1 SFPDQTAYI
10 SRVQTHTKGE
20 LCLKNTFFSHNIS
33 TKELLKM
40 EGRST
45 TTSAAES
52 PEIQYHPPNP
62 PNQIFI
68 LSGQSNMAGR
78 GGVVKDH
85 HHNRWVWDKIVP
97 SECSPDSSILRLR
110 ADLRWE
116 EAREPL
122 HADIDTGKVCGVGPG
137 MAFANAVR
145 KRSDSDSDVIGLVPC
160 AVGGTA
166 IKEWERGSRLYETMV
181 KRAEESRR
189 YGGEIKAMLWYQ
201 GESDVSDIHDAESYG
216 RNMTRLVKNLRHDL
230 NLPSLPIIQQVAI
243 TSGGGYIDKVREAQL
258 GLKLSNVVCVDAKGL
273 QLKPDN
279 LHLTTEAQVQLGLS
293 LAQAYLSNFC

>member
-1 SFPDQTAYI
+1 
-10 SRVQTHTKGE
+10 
-20 LCLKNTFFSHNIS
+20 
-33 TKELLKM
+33 M
-40 EGRST
+40 EGRS

-52 PEIQYHPPNP
+52 PEIQSHPPS
-62 PNQIFI
+62 QIFI

-85 HHNRWVWDKIVP
+85 HLNRWVWDKIVP
-97 SECSPDSSILRLR
+97 SECAPDSSILRLS

-145 KRSDSDSDVIGLVPC
+145 NRSDSDSGDVIGLVPC

-166 IKEWERGSRLYETMV
+166 IKEWERGSHLYETMV
-181 KRAEESRR
+181 KRAEESRKR
-189 YGGEIKAMLWYQ
+189 GGEIKAMLWYQ
-201 GESDVSDIHDAESYG
+201 GESDVLDIHDAESYG
-216 RNMTRLVKNLRHDL
+216 SNMSRLIKNLRHDL
-230 NLPSLPIIQQVAI
+230 NLPSLPIIQVAI
-243 TSGGGYIDKVREAQL
+243 ASGGGYIDKVREAQL

>member
-1 SFPDQTAYI
+1 
-10 SRVQTHTKGE
+10 
-20 LCLKNTFFSHNIS
+20 
-33 TKELLKM
+33 M
-40 EGRST
+40 EGGST
-45 TTSAAES
+45 TSGE
-52 PEIQYHPPNP
+52 EIQSPTP

-85 HHNRWVWDKIVP
+85 HHNRWIWDQIVP
-97 SECSPDSSILRLR
+97 PECTPDPSILRLS

-122 HADIDTGKVCGVGPG
+122 HVDIDTGKVCGVGPG

-145 KRSDSDSDVIGLVPC
+145 KRLETDSAAVIGLVPC
-160 AVGGTA
+160 ASGGTA
-166 IKEWERGSRLYETMV
+166 IKEWARGTHLYNTML
-181 KRAEESRR
+181 KRTEESRKC
-189 YGGEIKAMLWYQ
+189 GGEIKAVLWYQ
-201 GESDVSDIHDAESYG
+201 GESDVLNIHDAESYG
-216 RNMTRLVKNLRHDL
+216 TNMDRLIKNLRHDL
-230 NLPSLPIIQQVAI
+230 GLPSLPIIQVAI
-243 TSGGGYIDKVREAQL
+243 ASGGGYIDKVREAQL

-273 QLKPDN
+273 PLKPDH